1 MGTSF
6 LRTLCAG
13 AIVGVSFGP
22 FSIAMA
28 DDAALLLGGASKPGQ
43 QLFEREWKASDALSG
58 RGDGLGPMFNAR
70 SCVACHHQQGTGGG
84 GGTQH
89 NVDLLTLV
97 DFTEDKDSRVALQ
110 ILHPGFNTANSVTL
124 HSQCTDRTYEPYRSA
139 LLGAGRPKVH
149 SINISRVA
157 EGGKE
162 FIQWGTARLM
172 HSQRNTPS
180 LFGAGLIDT
189 ISDQALAELARR
201 NVLRLQ
207 GVDVDA
213 DPKTLSIAKRQAIA
227 VQDDTK
233 SRAARLSATASR
245 RFGWKGQTPTLKSF
259 VAGACANE
267 LGLQTKGNP
276 QAAKV
281 TNVSYREEYVDM
293 TAKQLDD
300 LVEFVAE
307 LPPPKRWNPSS
318 DIEAASMARGALLFG
333 QAKCQT
339 CHVQDVENVRGIY
352 SDLQLHDMGSGLA
365 DPTGRALTTS
375 TPRGV
380 PSRAVRPEDYDDP
393 DKVITPQI
401 GTGSSQPYYG
411 PTILD
416 LASVWRTP
424 PLWGVRDS
432 APYLHDGRAAT
443 LDEAIKWHGGEAE
456 ESATRYR
463 GMSASERRDL
473 LAFVYSLGA
482 P

>member
-13 AIVGVSFGP
+13 AIVSVSFGP
-22 FSIAMA
+22 FSIARA
-28 DDAALLLGGASKPGQ
+28 DDASLLLGGAAKSGQ
-43 QLFEREWKASDALSG
+43 QLFEREWKENDALSG

-70 SCVACHHQQGTGGG
+70 SCAACHHQQGTGGG

-97 DFTEDKDSRVALQ
+97 DFTEGKDGRVSLEK
-110 ILHPGFNTANSVTL
+110 LHSGFRTANSVTL
-124 HSQCTDRTYEPYRSA
+124 HSQSTDPKYGEYRSA
-139 LLGAGRPKVH
+139 LLGNGRPRLF
-149 SINISRVA
+149 SINIEQVVV
-157 EGGKE
+157 GTNQY
-162 FIQWGTARLM
+162 IQWGRARLL
-172 HSQRNTPS
+172 HSQRNTPA
-180 LFGAGLIDT
+180 LFGAGLIDK
-189 ISDQALAELARR
+189 ISDQALAQLARR

-213 DPKTLSIAKRQAIA
+213 DPNELSTNQQVATA
-227 VQDDTK
+227 VQD
-233 SRAARLSATASR
+233 SFSGRAVALSAAAPR
-245 RFGWKGQTPTLKSF
+245 RFGWKGQTPTLKAF

-267 LGLQTKGNP
+267 LGLQTKGNL

-281 TNVSYREEYVDM
+281 TNASYREDYVDM
-293 TAKQLDD
+293 TANQLDE
-300 LVEFVAE
+300 LVEYVAS

-318 DIEAASMARGALLFG
+318 DVEATSMARGAVLFG
-333 QAKCQT
+333 QARCQT
-339 CHVQDVENVRGIY
+339 CHVQDVENVRGLY
-352 SDLQLHDMGSGLA
+352 SDLQLHDMGKGLS
-365 DPTGRALTTS
+365 DPTGPALTS
-375 TPRGV
+375 SSPRGV
-380 PSRAVRPEDYDDP
+380 RVRPARSEDYSDP
-393 DKVITPQI
+393 DKVLTP
-401 GTGSSQPYYG
+401 GTNTRPYYG
-411 PTILD
+411 PTIVD

-456 ESATRYR
+456 DSAARYR
-463 GMSASERRDL
+463 SMTANERRDL